1 MSIEERVSAV
11 EGTIT
16 SQDRIFDML
25 HGGQQNL
32 RDDIAGL
39 RDETRASFRELRCDM
54 DKRFREVDARI
65 IETNERIVAME
76 VRLDAKTDSNFKWIV
91 GVQIVMWVTIVVVVL
106 RVSGWL

>member
-1 MSIEERVSAV
+1 
-11 EGTIT
+11 
-16 SQDRIFDML
+16 
-25 HGGQQNL
+25 
-32 RDDIAGL
+32 
-39 RDETRASFRELRCDM
+39 M